1 MIIALDGM
9 GSDNHP
15 LPEIE
20 AALLAQKERKLKVI
34 LTGDR
39 EKLLTTA
46 KKHSIDVS
54 DIEIVHTTET
64 ITMDD
69 HPGVAIR
76 KKKNSSMM
84 VALRLVREGRAGAVV
99 SAGNSGAFMAGSVFT
114 LGRLKGVDRP
124 AFIGMMPTMKG
135 WCAVID
141 MGANVDCKPAHLFQ
155 FAVMGSVYSK
165 NMMGIEKPTV
175 GLLSNGTEETKGN
188 ELTRTVN
195 EMLKRSNLNYI
206 GYIEGRDIFY
216 GKADVVV
223 CDGFVGNVFL
233 KASEGL
239 AEAVGHLLKETVI
252 KSPLAL
258 IGTILAYPTLKKF
271 KKRWDYSEY
280 GGAPLIGVK
289 GLAIVCHGSSS
300 SKAIKN
306 AIFLAH
312 DYLEKGINEKIVEEL
327 HQNEDL
333 NYSANKVSKNTSEI
347 NDTQRE

>member
-9 GSDNHP
+9 GTDNHP

-39 EKLLTTA
+39 EKLLAVARKNST
-46 KKHSIDVS
+46 SIQDL
-54 DIEIVHTTET
+54 EILHTDEV
-64 ITMDD
+64 ITMED
-69 HPGVAIR
+69 HPAQAIR

-84 VALRLVREGRAGAVV
+84 VALKLVQEGKAGAVV
-99 SAGNSGAFMAGSVFT
+99 SAGNSGAFMGGAIFT
-114 LGRLKGVDRP
+114 LGRLRGVDRP

-141 MGANVDCKPAHLFQ
+141 MGANVDCSSDNLVQ
-155 FAVMGSVYSK
+155 FAIMGSVYAK
-165 NMMGIEKPTV
+165 NMMNIDKPRV

-188 ELTRTVN
+188 ELTRKVN
-195 EMLKRSNLNYI
+195 ALLKKSSLNYI

-239 AEAVGHLLKETVI
+239 AEAVGHLLKQTVM

-258 IGTILAYPTLKKF
+258 LGTILALPTLRKF

-300 SKAIKN
+300 AKAIKN
-306 AIFLAH
+306 ALLLAY
-312 DYLEKGINEKIVEEL
+312 DYLDRGINDKIVEEL
-327 HQNEDL
+327 HKNEDL
-333 NYSANKVSKNTSEI
+333 NKMVFENTPSKSNNCE
-347 NDTQRE
+347 QEEG